1 MDHTPFDYIA
11 ISLFSLLGVVAVAF
25 LALELWDWRRQKT
38 PAPEPADRLAAKQT
52 ERSSATT
59 GSSRAKRT
67 SHEPG
72 PKQRAHDDGSSA
84 LRTRLQKLLD
94 RGVALE
100 QGTPA
105 TRIETISAAAT
116 LLRSITRE
124 EDVDAWEAD
133 VEAALRGRP
142 RDIALFRYERP
153 RSPLEGIG
161 AAAALANPL
170 KRRLQQR
177 NHQLATIIARLP

>member
-1 MDHTPFDYIA
+1 
-11 ISLFSLLGVVAVAF
+11 
-25 LALELWDWRRQKT
+25 
-38 PAPEPADRLAAKQT
+38 
-52 ERSSATT
+52 
-59 GSSRAKRT
+59 
-67 SHEPG
+67 
-72 PKQRAHDDGSSA
+72 
-84 LRTRLQKLLD
+84 
-94 RGVALE
+94 VALE

-105 TRIETISAAAT
+105 TRIETIPAAAT
-116 LLRSITRE
+116 LVRSITRE

-177 NHQLATIIARLP
+177 THQLATIIGRLP